1 MATRNQLR
9 DRGVPREITQ
19 YHDRFGMSDQEE
31 KPATRLQVHPRVTPV
46 SDIIGIVSHVGA
58 NPNPSID
65 MPDDGECLNIPQD
78 RMTHDICRD
87 SIRYDST
94 QQIFEESGEN
104 ILWAWPIVNTTTARM
119 EGARDYR
126 SSWKDRTYNTMTTDD
141 GELTNS
147 YPENN
152 PDGDVVN
159 VDEYLKRGHILNRL
173 LGIIGL
179 FGICSSFSGMVY
191 WGIHRTVGECQLVP
205 FDVLLR
211 GIYLR
216 N

>member
-1 MATRNQLR
+1 
-9 DRGVPREITQ
+9 
-19 YHDRFGMSDQEE
+19 
-31 KPATRLQVHPRVTPV
+31 
-46 SDIIGIVSHVGA
+46 
-58 NPNPSID
+58 
-65 MPDDGECLNIPQD
+65 
-78 RMTHDICRD
+78 
-87 SIRYDST
+87 
-94 QQIFEESGEN
+94 
-104 ILWAWPIVNTTTARM
+104 M

-152 PDGDVVN
+152 PDGDVAN

-216 N
+216 K